1 MGIVIGMDEAGYGPN
16 LGPLVVGTTVWRFD
30 GHPGD
35 VDPWAELSEVV
46 SQSAP
51 RKGDG
56 RLHVADS
63 KDVYN
68 PSRGLVSLERTV
80 LAFLRVLGHEPK
92 SFSELHR
99 LLIAAEPQSEPW
111 FENADV
117 ALPLD
122 ADHSEINDAATRLS
136 ECFAAHNIIVEDIRC
151 DVVLTRRF
159 NDLVRD
165 NDSKGIALSRTS
177 VRLLRSVWD
186 PDSTERVRVIADKHG
201 GRNRYDELLEEA
213 IDDRMIFR
221 VQEGRERSVYRVNKT
236 ELIFRTKA
244 EQHLPVAL
252 ASMVAKYVREVSMEL
267 FNQYWCEHV
276 PGLKPT
282 KGYPVD
288 ANRFRNEIETT
299 AAKLGLAEDDWWRS
313 R

>member
-1 MGIVIGMDEAGYGPN
+1 
-16 LGPLVVGTTVWRFD
+16 
-30 GHPGD
+30 
-35 VDPWAELSEVV
+35 
-46 SQSAP
+46 
-51 RKGDG
+51 
-56 RLHVADS
+56 
-63 KDVYN
+63 
-68 PSRGLVSLERTV
+68 
-80 LAFLRVLGHEPK
+80 
-92 SFSELHR
+92 
-99 LLIAAEPQSEPW
+99 
-111 FENADV
+111 
-117 ALPLD
+117 
-122 ADHSEINDAATRLS
+122 
-136 ECFAAHNIIVEDIRC
+136 
-151 DVVLTRRF
+151 
-159 NDLVRD
+159 
-165 NDSKGIALSRTS
+165 
-177 VRLLRSVWD
+177 
-186 PDSTERVRVIADKHG
+186 
-201 GRNRYDELLEEA
+201 
-213 IDDRMIFR
+213 MIFR